1 MAARII
7 VVSGS
12 SNGIG
17 RAVTERLR
25 QAGDT
30 VIGIDLRG
38 SEIDADLST
47 KEGRD
52 YAIAQ
57 VQERTDV
64 VHGMVLCAGISNGE
78 LSMIS
83 VNYFGVTELA
93 RGLRPLVAAAGGG
106 GVAVVSSAAGTTS
119 SVVDEVV
126 EACLTE
132 NEEDALAAAE
142 KVYRDFHL
150 YGTSKRALTIWT
162 RRTSI
167 EPGWADANISLNAI
181 GPGVVLTQMTT
192 PLLDNP
198 MWRERVEESMP
209 MQLGGYSTADDIAP
223 LLVWLISPENKH
235 VTGQMIHIDGGV
247 DVVLRGADV
256 FHGLESSDAA
266 TPGQG

>member
-1 MAARII
+1 MAARTI
-7 VVSGS
+7 VVSGA

-17 RAVTERLR
+17 RAVTERLQ

-38 SEIDADLST
+38 SDIDADLST
-47 KEGRD
+47 RAGRES
-52 YAIAQ
+52 AIAQ
-57 VQERTDV
+57 VHERTDV
-64 VHGMVLCAGISNGE
+64 IHGMVLCAGISNGE
-78 LSMIS
+78 LAMIS

-93 RGLRPLVAAAGGG
+93 VGLRPLLAAAGGG
-106 GVAVVSSAAGTTS
+106 GVAVVASASGTTS
-119 SVVDEVV
+119 PVVDDVV
-126 EACLTE
+126 AACLTGD
-132 NEEDALAAAE
+132 EDNALAAAE
-142 KVYRDFHL
+142 KVYRDVHL
-150 YGTSKRALTIWT
+150 YGTSKRALAIWT

-192 PLLDNP
+192 PLLVDP
-198 MWRERVEESMP
+198 KWKEQVEASMP
-209 MQLGGYSTADDIAP
+209 MQLGGHASADDIAP

-256 FHGLESSDAA
+256 FHGLEHAA
-266 TPGQG
+266 AE